1 MEVIA
6 LIMALFVA
14 LLAVE
19 RKPEDPDEPDP
30 HLPPW
35 KAYRVAR
42 RAAAR
47 ENILARGRFKIT
59 GKHGNYKVRE
69 KDPMGCA
76 THGSVHTLR
85 QAKEWL
91 WCLHHDFDY
100 EACKRAHKN
109 RLARLARR
117 DREYCSEE
125 AERRRDLATQAAEMG
140 FHDFSEDEQGR
151 RTYYPSETFPRYY
164 GW

>member
-6 LIMALFVA
+6 IIMVAFAA

-19 RKPEDPDEPDP
+19 RKSEDA
-30 HLPPW
+30 PPSRYDREAAYY
-35 KAYRVAR
+35 KARK
-42 RAAAR
+42 AAR
-47 ENILARGRFKIT
+47 EGILVRGRFKIV
-59 GKHGNYKVRE
+59 GKHGDYKVRE
-69 KDPMGCA
+69 KLSAGCA
-76 THGSVHTLR
+76 THGTVHTLR

-109 RLARLARR
+109 RLARQARR
-117 DREYCSEE
+117 RYGED
-125 AERRRDLATQAAEMG
+125 ERRRDLAVQAAEMG